1 MKELS
6 AEEIKKHSNSS
17 SCWIVIHKHAYDL
30 TEFLPE
36 HPVSPSLILK
46 DTECTDLYLRKKK
59 HTGWTSYLTQV
70 CWNGCQV
77 SQIVLNQ
84 NSSEYLETDIDMMSI

>member
-17 SCWIVIHKHAYDL
+17 SCWIVIHKQAYDL

-36 HPVSPSLILK
+36 HPGGQAILLK
-46 DTECTDLYLRKKK
+46 YAGMDASDVYDPIHPPGTIEEYLDKQHHKGRVKETDLK
-59 HTGWTSYLTQV
+59 
-70 CWNGCQV
+70 
-77 SQIVLNQ
+77 
-84 NSSEYLETDIDMMSI
+84 M